1 MKRFR
6 EDLQLAPIVAQFVP
20 FHLDTRKQEWQAWAR
35 KHPHD
40 GNGIPIVYVVRADG
54 ETLYAKTGAPQGDD
68 LPRLL
73 VAQLTRSGKAIT
85 PTQSTWFNAQA
96 DALAS
101 ALEQEDEGAALEV
114 LESVSRKVDPTQI
127 GSFAESAV
135 RMQSLA
141 KTVVDGFRAELDL
154 QQQRWSELDDQDQE
168 GWLASARELANVN
181 QRFRGARLFRSELSS
196 QIAGFKKNV
205 LGREFYPAAEIL
217 VAAEA
222 LGGDSKK
229 REEEVRKLRRLIT
242 RHQDSPVVAQASELL
257 QAWGEPLEMKGSEGQ
272 SAAPEFREWTDKTGK
287 FKVVALLVELDGD
300 EVVLR
305 RKDLDKEIR
314 VPMSQLSSTDRRYLK
329 DLEK

>member
-154 QQQRWSELDDQDQE
+154 QQQRWSELDDQDRE
-168 GWLASARELANVN
+168 GWLVSARELANVN

-196 QIAGFKKNV
+196 QIAG
-205 LGREFYPAAEIL
+205 RRSSQAPPIDQPAPRFAHR
-217 VAAEA
+217 
-222 LGGDSKK
+222 G
-229 REEEVRKLRRLIT
+229 T
-242 RHQDSPVVAQASELL
+242 
-257 QAWGEPLEMKGSEGQ
+257 
-272 SAAPEFREWTDKTGK
+272 
-287 FKVVALLVELDGD
+287 
-300 EVVLR
+300 
-305 RKDLDKEIR
+305 
-314 VPMSQLSSTDRRYLK
+314 SQ
-329 DLEK
+329 